1 MALIEI
7 NRNVLSDLVVNEFD
21 PSVGR
26 ARRVINVTTTKDL
39 PMGTLVFREKDGLD
53 LDAPYTPVTDAAT
66 QLVATNE
73 LAVVFGDKYSCKEV
87 VEAGEDGVVKAV
99 AFVGFDVILKDKMV
113 LEVNKIERD
122 SEEHKALKALLERQ
136 DIILAETMNVISAK

>member
-26 ARRVINVTTTKDL
+26 ARRVINVTTTEDL

-53 LDAPYTPVTDAAT
+53 LDAPYAPVTDAAT

-113 LEVNKIERD
+113 LDVNKIERD
-122 SEEHKALKALLERQ
+122 SEEHKALKAILERQ

>member
-21 PSVGR
+21 PSIGR
-26 ARRVINVTTTKDL
+26 ARRVINVTTTEDL

-53 LDAPYTPVTDAAT
+53 LDAPYAPVTDAAT

-87 VEAGEDGVVKAV
+87 VEAGEGGVVKAV
-99 AFVGFDVILKDKMV
+99 AFVGFDVILKDQMI
-113 LEVNKIERD
+113 LDVNKIERD
-122 SEEHKALKALLERQ
+122 SDEHKALKAILESQ
-136 DIILAETMNVISAK
+136 DVILAETMNVISAK

>member
-26 ARRVINVTTTKDL
+26 ARRVINVTTTEDL

-53 LDAPYTPVTDAAT
+53 LDAPYAPVTDAAT

-122 SEEHKALKALLERQ
+122 SEEHKALKAILERQ

>member
-1 MALIEI
+1 MALIKI

-26 ARRVINVTTTKDL
+26 ARRVINVTATENL
-39 PMGTLVFREKDGLD
+39 PMGTLVFRAKDGLD
-53 LDAPYTPVTDAAT
+53 LDAPYAPVTDAAT

-87 VEAGEDGVVKAV
+87 VEAGKDGVVKAV
-99 AFVGFDVILKDKMV
+99 AFVGFDVILKDQMI
-113 LEVNKIERD
+113 LDVNKIKRD
-122 SEEHKALKALLERQ
+122 SNEYKALKAILERQ
-136 DIILAETMNVISAK
+136 DVILAETMNVISAK